1 MLYSIGTNGTILF
14 VGTKINRSILYLIS
28 TNTQC
33 GLIVFTNYEILLFLY
48 LLEKLWSVNEGLS
61 TILGLSDIIW
71 KIL

>member
-14 VGTKINRSILYLIS
+14 VGTKMNRSILYLIS

-33 GLIVFTNYEILLFLY
+33 GLILFTNDEILLFLY

-61 TILGLSDIIW
+61 TILGFN
-71 KIL
+71 KI

>member
-1 MLYSIGTNGTILF
+1 MLYSIGTNGTIPF

-33 GLIVFTNYEILLFLY
+33 GLILFTNYETLLFVY

-61 TILGLSDIIW
+61 TILGFN
-71 KIL
+71 